1 MKLAPLRWLVKN
13 LSTLFLAF
21 VLAVIVWVSAVWAA
35 DPNESHALARS
46 IPIEFIGQSPNL
58 QLMDNHQT
66 SVTLTLNAPS
76 SVWKELNDNL
86 DSARAWVD
94 LTNIE
99 TGETTL
105 PVQIQIVPQLVRIV
119 SQVPEEIVV
128 HLEPLVTQ
136 SFPIT
141 VQLIGTPPTG
151 YKADQPLIDPGS
163 VIVTGSESSVS
174 KVKELRVVIDI
185 SGESET
191 VDLTLAPIP
200 LDAGGRAVSGM
211 VLTPDKVQVKVSI
224 NLLGGYRYVIV
235 RPVTL
240 GLVANGYKLTNIY
253 VTPPGLVVFSSDPQL
268 LEDLPG
274 YVETKA
280 IDLTN
285 ASDDFETL
293 VELNLPEGVSAVGDS
308 KVLIQVS
315 IAAIESSLAVSLPVE
330 IVGLTPGLQAT
341 ASPLVVDVILSGPVP
356 VLNSLKPS
364 DIRVKI
370 DLTGFDGGTFQ
381 LLPVVDF
388 LPGGVSIVSILPS
401 TIEVTVSQAPTP
413 TITPTP
419 SGTILP
425 TASQTPPPKATP

>member
-35 DPNESHALARS
+35 DPNESHVLARS
-46 IPIEFIGQSPNL
+46 IPVEFIGQSPNL

-86 DSARAWVD
+86 DSVRAWVD

-99 TGETTL
+99 AGETTL

-119 SQVPEEIVV
+119 SQVPEEIAV

-163 VIVTGSESSVS
+163 VIVTGPESSVS
-174 KVKELRVVIDI
+174 KVKELRVAIDI

-211 VLTPDKVQVKVSI
+211 VLKPDKGEGKVSLS
-224 NLLGGYRYVIV
+224 LLG
-235 RPVTL
+235 
-240 GLVANGYKLTNIY
+240 AH
-253 VTPPGLVVFSSDPQL
+253 Q
-268 LEDLPG
+268 
-274 YVETKA
+274 
-280 IDLTN
+280 
-285 ASDDFETL
+285 
-293 VELNLPEGVSAVGDS
+293 
-308 KVLIQVS
+308 
-315 IAAIESSLAVSLPVE
+315 
-330 IVGLTPGLQAT
+330 
-341 ASPLVVDVILSGPVP
+341 
-356 VLNSLKPS
+356 
-364 DIRVKI
+364 
-370 DLTGFDGGTFQ
+370 
-381 LLPVVDF
+381 
-388 LPGGVSIVSILPS
+388 
-401 TIEVTVSQAPTP
+401 
-413 TITPTP
+413 
-419 SGTILP
+419 
-425 TASQTPPPKATP
+425 